1 MSITAKNCVV
11 LKVGGSLMETAPELL
26 TYLQDD
32 LKCRSASVPTVLI
45 VPGGGVF
52 ADSIRDVHEKK
63 GISDD
68 AAHWMAILG
77 MEQYAYY
84 LADKSGIRTTD
95 DVDKLLPG
103 ISILMPYRLLRSR
116 DPLPHSWDVTS
127 DCIAAWVA
135 SMLDARLLKV
145 TDVDG
150 VRING
155 KTVSVVDATRLKEM
169 GESCV
174 DRMLPELLMKDGR
187 DCMVVNG
194 NYPERVLA
202 ALEEKAVRGTLIK
215 GNI

>member
-1 MSITAKNCVV
+1 MR
-11 LKVGGSLMETAPELL
+11 TAPELL
-26 TYLQDD
+26 IYLQEN
-32 LKCRSASVPTVLI
+32 LEQIFTPIHTMLI

-52 ADSIRDVHEKK
+52 ADSIREVHEKR
-63 GISDD
+63 GISDE

-135 SMLDARLLKV
+135 SMLDSRLVKV

-155 KTVSVVDATRLKEM
+155 ETVAVVDAARLKEM

>member
-1 MSITAKNCVV
+1 MSIIARSCTVI
-11 LKVGGSLMETAPELL
+11 KVGGSLMETAPEMLIH
-26 TYLQDD
+26 LQKH
-32 LKCRSASVPTVLI
+32 LESRSTPVPTVLV

-52 ADSIRDVHEKK
+52 ADAVRDIHKDK
-63 GISDD
+63 GISDE

-84 LADKSGIRTTD
+84 LADKSGISTTD
-95 DVDKLLPG
+95 NLEELVPG
-103 ISILMPYRLLRSR
+103 ISILMPYRLLRKC
-116 DPLPHSWDVTS
+116 DPLPYSWDVTS

-135 SMLDARLLKV
+135 SILEARMVKV

-150 VRING
+150 VRMNG
-155 KTVSVVDATRLKEM
+155 KTVTVVGAAELQKM

-174 DRMLPELLMKDGR
+174 DRMLPELLIKDGR

-194 NYPERVLA
+194 KYPERVLA
-202 ALEEKAVRGTLIK
+202 ALEQKAVRGTLIK

>member
-1 MSITAKNCVV
+1 MSIAKSRVV
-11 LKVGGSLMETAPELL
+11 LKVGGSLMGNAPELL
-26 TYLQDD
+26 IYLQEK
-32 LKCRSASVPTVLI
+32 LKSRPVSAPSVLI

-52 ADSIRDVHEKK
+52 ADSIRNLHEKE

-95 DVDKLLPG
+95 DLNRLTSG
-103 ISILMPYRLLRSR
+103 ISILMPYRLLQSM

-135 SMLDARLLKV
+135 SILDARLIKV

-150 VRING
+150 VLING
-155 KTVSVVDATRLKEM
+155 KTVATVDATKLKEM

-174 DRMLPELLMKDGR
+174 DKMLPELLIKDSR
-187 DCMVVNG
+187 DCRVING

>member
-1 MSITAKNCVV
+1 
-11 LKVGGSLMETAPELL
+11 METAPDLL
-26 TYLQDD
+26 IYLQEHINHINAPVTS
-32 LKCRSASVPTVLI
+32 LLI

-52 ADSIRDVHEKK
+52 ADSIRSVHENK
-63 GISDD
+63 GISED

-84 LADKSGIRTTD
+84 LADKSGMRLID
-95 DVDKLLPG
+95 DLDDLFPG
-103 ISILMPYRLLRSR
+103 ISILKPYRLLLSK

-135 SMLDARLLKV
+135 SILNARMIKV

-150 VRING
+150 VSICG
-155 KTVSVVDATRLKEM
+155 KTVTIVHAVELKEM
-169 GESCV
+169 RKSCV
-174 DRMLPELLMKDGR
+174 DRMLPELLVKHSR

-194 NYPERVLA
+194 KYPERVLA
-202 ALEEKAVRGTLIK
+202 AIEDKAVRGTLIK

>member
-1 MSITAKNCVV
+1 
-11 LKVGGSLMETAPELL
+11 METAPDLL
-26 TYLQDD
+26 IYLQEHINHINEPAPS
-32 LKCRSASVPTVLI
+32 LLI

-52 ADSIRDVHEKK
+52 ADSIRNFYENK
-63 GISDD
+63 GISED

-84 LADKSGIRTTD
+84 LADKSSMRLTD
-95 DVDKLLPG
+95 DLEELLPG
-103 ISILMPYRLLRSR
+103 ISILKPYRLLLRR

-135 SMLDARLLKV
+135 SILNARMIKV

-150 VRING
+150 VRICG
-155 KTVSVVDATRLKEM
+155 KTVPVVHAVELKEM
-169 GESCV
+169 RESCV
-174 DRMLPELLMKDGR
+174 DRMLPELLMKDSR

-194 NYPERVLA
+194 KYPERVLA

>member
-1 MSITAKNCVV
+1 
-11 LKVGGSLMETAPELL
+11 METAPELL
-26 TYLQDD
+26 IYLQQNLDSW
-32 LKCRSASVPTVLI
+32 SASVPTVLI

-52 ADSIRDVHEKK
+52 ADSIRDIHENR

-84 LADKSGIRTTD
+84 LADKSGIKTTD
-95 DVDKLLPG
+95 DVDKLPPG
-103 ISILMPYRLLRSR
+103 ISILMPYRLLRSK
-116 DPLPHSWDVTS
+116 DPLSHSWDVTS

-135 SMLDARLLKV
+135 SMLDSRLIKV

-150 VRING
+150 VLING
-155 KTVSVVDATRLKEM
+155 KTVTTVDAAELQKM

>member
-1 MSITAKNCVV
+1 MSISAKSCTV
-11 LKVGGSLMETAPELL
+11 LKLGGSLIENAPELL
-26 TYLQDD
+26 IYLQENLDSW
-32 LKCRSASVPTVLI
+32 SASVPTLLI

-52 ADSIRDVHEKK
+52 ADSIRGVHKNRD
-63 GISDD
+63 ISDD

-84 LADKSGIRTTD
+84 LADKSGIRTTY
-95 DVDKLLPG
+95 DVKELLPG
-103 ISILMPYRLLRSR
+103 ISILMPYRLLRNS
-116 DPLPHSWDVTS
+116 DSLPHSWDVTS

-135 SMLDARLLKV
+135 SVLDARLIKV

-150 VRING
+150 VLING
-155 KTVSVVDATRLKEM
+155 KTVAIVGAAELQRM

-174 DRMLPELLMKDGR
+174 DRMLPELLIKDRR

>member
-1 MSITAKNCVV
+1 MSIAKSRVV
-11 LKVGGSLMETAPELL
+11 LKVGGSLMGNAPELL
-26 TYLQDD
+26 IYLQEK
-32 LKCRSASVPTVLI
+32 LKSRPVSAPSVLI

-52 ADSIRDVHEKK
+52 ADSIRNLHEKE

-95 DVDKLLPG
+95 DLNRLTYG
-103 ISILMPYRLLRSR
+103 ISILMPYRLLRSM

-135 SMLDARLLKV
+135 SILNARLIKI

-150 VRING
+150 IRINWQ
-155 KTVSVVDATRLKEM
+155 TVETVGAVKLKET

-174 DRMLPELLMKDGR
+174 DRMLPEL
-187 DCMVVNG
+187 
-194 NYPERVLA
+194 
-202 ALEEKAVRGTLIK
+202 
-215 GNI
+215 

>member
-1 MSITAKNCVV
+1 MTANVKDCTVI
-11 LKVGGSLMETAPELL
+11 KVGGSLIETAPELL
-26 TYLQDD
+26 FCLQEHITHMN
-32 LKCRSASVPTVLI
+32 SPVPTLLI

-52 ADSIRDVHEKK
+52 ADNIRDIHENKC
-63 GISDD
+63 ISDD

-84 LADKSGIRTTD
+84 LSDKSGIAMTD
-95 DVDKLLPG
+95 DLDELVAG
-103 ISILMPYRLLRSR
+103 ISVLKPYRLLLNR

-135 SMLDARLLKV
+135 SILNARMIKV

-155 KTVSVVDATRLKEM
+155 ETVPVVHAVKLTEM
-169 GESCV
+169 RESCV
-174 DRMLPELLMKDGR
+174 DRMLPELLMQEGR
-187 DCMVVNG
+187 DCVVVNG
-194 NYPERVLA
+194 KYPERVLA
-202 ALEEKAVRGTLIK
+202 ALEEKAVIGTLIK

>member
-1 MSITAKNCVV
+1 
-11 LKVGGSLMETAPELL
+11 METAPELL
-26 TYLQDD
+26 IYLQQNLDSW
-32 LKCRSASVPTVLI
+32 SASVTTVLI

-52 ADSIRDVHEKK
+52 ADSIRDVHENR

-103 ISILMPYRLLRSR
+103 ISILMPYRLLRSK
-116 DPLPHSWDVTS
+116 DPLSHSWDVTS

-135 SMLDARLLKV
+135 SVLDAGLIKV

-150 VRING
+150 VLIGG
-155 KTVSVVDATRLKEM
+155 KTVATVDAAELQKM

>member
-1 MSITAKNCVV
+1 MSIVKNHVV
-11 LKVGGSLMETAPELL
+11 LKLGGSLMENAPQLLIYLKDNLNLISYTAP
-26 TYLQDD
+26 
-32 LKCRSASVPTVLI
+32 AVLI

-52 ADSIRDVHEKK
+52 ADSIREVHRKE
-63 GISDD
+63 GIGDY

-95 DVDKLLPG
+95 DLDKIVPG
-103 ISILMPYRLLRSR
+103 ITILMPYRLLYSM

-135 SMLDARLLKV
+135 SMLSARLVKA

-150 VRING
+150 VLVYG
-155 KTVSVVDATRLKEM
+155 KTVATIDAVKLNEM

-187 DCMVVNG
+187 DCMIVNG

-202 ALEEKAVRGTLIK
+202 ALEEKAVIGTLIK

>member
-1 MSITAKNCVV
+1 MSRTAKSCVV
-11 LKVGGSLMETAPELL
+11 LKLGGSLIENAPELL
-26 TYLQDD
+26 IYLQQNLD
-32 LKCRSASVPTVLI
+32 SWSTSVPTVLI

-52 ADSIRDVHEKK
+52 ADSIRDVYKNRE
-63 GISDD
+63 ISDD

-103 ISILMPYRLLRSR
+103 ISILMPYRLLCSR

-135 SMLDARLLKV
+135 SILDARMIKV

-150 VRING
+150 VMING
-155 KTVSVVDATRLKEM
+155 KTVATVDAAKLKEM

-174 DRMLPELLMKDGR
+174 DKMLPELLIKDSR
-187 DCMVVNG
+187 DCRVING